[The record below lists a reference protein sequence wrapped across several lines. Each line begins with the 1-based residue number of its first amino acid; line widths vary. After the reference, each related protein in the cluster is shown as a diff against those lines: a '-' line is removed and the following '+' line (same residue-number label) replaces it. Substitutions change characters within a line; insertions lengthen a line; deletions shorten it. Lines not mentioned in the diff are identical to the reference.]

1 MTNVSELRSRFG
13 IASIAAALVA
23 LAVAFSFAPPAWS
36 APQAT
41 RAAATAAPPAAKPA
55 AVTAAPAA
63 PAAKGALQIYFVD
76 VEGGQS
82 TLFVTPAGQSLL
94 IDTGWPD
101 NAGRDADRIVAA
113 AMLAGISKI
122 DFVLLTHY
130 HDDHV
135 GGVPQLAERIPIGT
149 FIDHGPNRQ
158 TDDAVTEKGY
168 LAYQALLHMGN
179 FKHILA
185 TPGLILPL
193 TGIKAEIV
201 TADGAEIAA
210 PLAGAPGAGA
220 PNASCATTEIRPTD
234 QTENLRSVGT
244 VFTFGKLRI
253 LDLGDLTWDKERP
266 LVCPTNKLGTFDLL
280 VVSHHG
286 WYQSSSPALL
296 DAVAP
301 LVAIMDNGATKGGS
315 PPAWDTIEKSPRL
328 KDLWQLHY
336 SEEGA
341 AQHNVAEQFI
351 ANLHG
356 PDTGFYIKVSAWP
369 DGSMDVYNAR
379 TKDTKHYAAGK

>member
-1 MTNVSELRSRFG
+1 MSSARALQSRFRFLSNFSVRARFTAA
-13 IASIAAALVA
+13 IIAAMVG
-23 LAVAFSFAPPAWS
+23 AFAAAPARCAPP
-36 APQAT
+36 Q
-41 RAAATAAPPAAKPA
+41 AAAASAPAAKPA
-55 AVTAAPAA
+55 PAP
-63 PAAKGALQIYFVD
+63 KALQIYFID

-122 DFVLLTHY
+122 DYLLLTHY

-135 GGVPQLAERIPIGT
+135 GGVPQLAARIPIGT

-158 TDDAVTEKGY
+158 TDEAATEKGY
-168 LAYQALLHMGN
+168 LAYQALLSMGN

-185 TPGLILPL
+185 KPGMFLPL
-193 TGIKAEIV
+193 MGIKAEIV

-220 PNASCATTEIRPTD
+220 PNPACATTEIRPTD

-244 VFTFGKLRI
+244 VLTFGKLRI

-266 LVCPTNKLGTFDLL
+266 LVCPVNKLGTFDIL

-315 PPAWDTIEKSPRL
+315 PPTYDTIEKSPRL
-328 KDLWQLHY
+328 ENLWQLHY

-341 AQHNVAEQFI
+341 AAHNVADEFI
-351 ANLHG
+351 ANVHG
-356 PDTGFYIKVSAWP
+356 DDTGFYIKVTAWP
-369 DGSMDVYNAR
+369 DGSFDVYNAR
-379 TKDTKHYAAGK
+379 TQTSKHYAAGK